1 MTSDSST
8 DTRGAWGT
16 PAPWPHIYIHVP
28 FCGRRCSY
36 CDFAIAVRRDVPVSE
51 FNDAIM
57 AEMVTRQIQPSTV
70 PVRSI
75 YLGGGTPSKLGG
87 AGIADLLANV
97 ARQLGVEKLST
108 SPDDLEVTIEVNP
121 EDVTKDAAQA
131 WAAAGVNRASIGVQ
145 SFDPEVLR
153 WMRRDH
159 SPAQVRAA
167 VDTLRHAG
175 IQELSLDLIFAVPEF
190 LDRSWTRDL
199 DEVLKLDPDHLSLYG
214 LTVEPKTPLGRWTA
228 RGEVAEAPEERYE
241 AEFLEAD
248 RRLREAGFEH
258 YEVSNY
264 GLPGKRARH
273 NSAYWSGA
281 PYLGLGPSAHG
292 FAAPIPGPGPSA
304 HGFAAPASAPG
315 PSAHEHAQPTRRWNR
330 PAYADWLRS
339 VQAGEDPVA
348 GSEEIGPA
356 EQAAEAVYLGLRT
369 TDGLS
374 ISLNEL
380 KTVTPWIEAG
390 WGEIRK
396 DALSREAGA
405 PRGGVEESGQVRVGG
420 RGGAGASGES
430 RPEAAEKAVGRLV
443 LTPTGWLRLDSLA
456 AALTSLRSPS

>member
-1 MTSDSST
+1 MAA
-8 DTRGAWGT
+8 GVA
-16 PAPWPHIYIHVP
+16 AAAWPHIYVHVP

-57 AEMVTRQIQPSTV
+57 AELVTRQIRPSSA

-75 YLGGGTPSKLGG
+75 YLGGGTPSKLGATG
-87 AGIADLLANV
+87 LGDLIAIV
-97 ARQLGVEKLST
+97 TRTLGVEKLST
-108 SPDDLEVTIEVNP
+108 SPDELEVTIEVNP
-121 EDVTKDAAQA
+121 EDVTPAAAKA

-145 SFDPEVLR
+145 SFDPAVLA
-153 WMRRDH
+153 WMHRDH
-159 SPAQVRAA
+159 SPNQVRSA
-167 VDTLRHAG
+167 VHSLRDAG
-175 IQELSLDLIFAVPEF
+175 IRELSLDLIFAVPES
-190 LDRSWTRDL
+190 LNRSWTKDI

-241 AEFLEAD
+241 SEFLEAD
-248 RRLREAGFEH
+248 RRLRAAGFEH

-292 FAAPIPGPGPSA
+292 FAASPI
-304 HGFAAPASAPG
+304 
-315 PSAHEHAQPTRRWNR
+315 PTRRWNR
-330 PAYADWLRS
+330 PAYADWLRA
-339 VQAGEDPVA
+339 VQAGEDPIA
-348 GSEEIGPA
+348 GSEELGPA
-356 EQAAEAVYLGLRT
+356 ERAAEEVYLGLRT

-374 ISLNEL
+374 IFQNEL

-390 WGEIRK
+390 WGVISER
-396 DALSREAGA
+396 A
-405 PRGGVEESGQVRVGG
+405 PHAES
-420 RGGAGASGES
+420 A
-430 RPEAAEKAVGRLV
+430 GRLI
-443 LTPTGWLRLDSLA
+443 LSPAGWLRLDSLA

>member
-1 MTSDSST
+1 
-8 DTRGAWGT
+8 
-16 PAPWPHIYIHVP
+16 
-28 FCGRRCSY
+28 
-36 CDFAIAVRRDVPVSE
+36 
-51 FNDAIM
+51 M
-57 AEMVTRQIQPSTV
+57 AELVTRQIQPSSV
-70 PVRSI
+70 PIRSI
-75 YLGGGTPSKLGG
+75 YLGGGTPSKLGELG
-87 AGIADLLANV
+87 VAELVASV
-97 ARQLGVEKLST
+97 ARHLGVEKLST
-108 SPDDLEVTIEVNP
+108 SPDELEVTIEVNP
-121 EDVTKDAAQA
+121 EDVTLGAAQA

-145 SFDPEVLR
+145 SFDPNVLR
-153 WMRRDH
+153 WMHRDH

-175 IQELSLDLIFAVPEF
+175 IRELSLDLIFAVPES
-190 LDRSWTRDL
+190 LNRSWTRDL

-248 RRLREAGFEH
+248 RRLRAAGFEH

-292 FAAPIPGPGPSA
+292 FSA
-304 HGFAAPASAPG
+304 HPAGALLGLPASGTPSGAPRL
-315 PSAHEHAQPTRRWNR
+315 SAPRAVRRWNR

-339 VQAGEDPVA
+339 VQSGEDPIA

-356 EQAAEAVYLGLRT
+356 EQLAESVYLGLRT

-374 ISLNEL
+374 ISQEEV

-390 WGEIRK
+390 WGELRQELPI
-396 DALSREAGA
+396 APTGA
-405 PRGGVEESGQVRVGG
+405 VGDV
-420 RGGAGASGES
+420 RGGAGSRVGEGLG
-430 RPEAAEKAVGRLV
+430 EAVGRLV

>member
-1 MTSDSST
+1 VDWPVSAARSFRSGARVTSDSST
-8 DTRGAWGT
+8 DTRDPQGIT
-16 PAPWPHIYIHVP
+16 APWPHIYLHVP

-57 AEMVTRQIQPSTV
+57 AELVTRQIPPSSV
-70 PVRSI
+70 PIRSI

-87 AGIADLLANV
+87 LGVAELVASV

-108 SPDDLEVTIEVNP
+108 SPDELEVTIEVNP
-121 EDVTKDAAQA
+121 EDVTLGAAQA

-145 SFDPEVLR
+145 SFDPAVLR
-153 WMRRDH
+153 WMHRDH

-167 VDTLRHAG
+167 VDTLREAG
-175 IQELSLDLIFAVPEF
+175 IQELSLDLIFAVPES
-190 LDRSWTRDL
+190 LNRSWTKDI

-241 AEFLEAD
+241 SEFLEAD
-248 RRLREAGFEH
+248 RRLRAAGFEH

-292 FAAPIPGPGPSA
+292 FSQ
-304 HGFAAPASAPG
+304 S
-315 PSAHEHAQPTRRWNR
+315 TRRWNR

-339 VQAGEDPVA
+339 VQTGEDPIA

-356 EQAAEAVYLGLRT
+356 EQLAESVYLGLRT

-374 ISLNEL
+374 ISQTEL

-390 WGEIRK
+390 WGELRE
-396 DALSREAGA
+396 DAPSDLAGA
-405 PRGGVEESGQVRVGG
+405 AKEASGGLGSRVGG
-420 RGGAGASGES
+420 GFGES
-430 RPEAAEKAVGRLV
+430 VGRLV
-443 LTPTGWLRLDSLA
+443 LTATGWLRLDSLA

>member
-8 DTRGAWGT
+8 NARDLEKAEGG
-16 PAPWPHIYIHVP
+16 PAPWPHVYVHVP

-57 AEMVTRQIQPSTV
+57 AELVTRQIQPSSV

-87 AGIADLLANV
+87 AGVGDLVAIV
-97 ARQLGVEKLST
+97 ARRLGVEKLST
-108 SPDDLEVTIEVNP
+108 SPDDIEVTIEVNP
-121 EDVTKDAAQA
+121 EDVTLVAAKA
-131 WAAAGVNRASIGVQ
+131 WAAGGVNRASIGVQ
-145 SFDPEVLR
+145 SFDPAVLQ
-153 WMRRDH
+153 WMHRDH
-159 SPAQVRAA
+159 SPEQVRTA
-167 VDTLRHAG
+167 VETLRAAG
-175 IQELSLDLIFAVPEF
+175 IRELSLDLIFAVPES
-190 LDRSWTRDL
+190 LNRSWTKDL

-248 RRLREAGFEH
+248 RRLRAAGFEH

-264 GLPGKRARH
+264 ALPGKRARH

-292 FAAPIPGPGPSA
+292 FSLPSA
-304 HGFAAPASAPG
+304 GLPA
-315 PSAHEHAQPTRRWNR
+315 RRWNR

-348 GSEEIGPA
+348 GSEELGLA
-356 EQAAEAVYLGLRT
+356 EVLAEGVYLGLRT

-374 ISLNEL
+374 ISQSEL

-390 WGEIRK
+390 WGELR
-396 DALSREAGA
+396 
-405 PRGGVEESGQVRVGG
+405 P
-420 RGGAGASGES
+420 GE
-430 RPEAAEKAVGRLV
+430 PAGRLV